1 MHSAISQFL
10 RFLSVERNAADLT
23 QKSYREDLT
32 SLADYLTQ
40 AYGRAPE
47 PREITPLDLRGY
59 VSALHEAGYA
69 KTSVSRRLASLR
81 TFYKFAQRE
90 GLADSNP
97 AKPLRNPR
105 PDRKLPHFLS
115 TDEVGRLLVAPPA
128 TTHMGLRDRA
138 ILETMYSAGLRVSEC
153 VGMNDSDLDL
163 AEGLIRIRGKGR
175 RERLAPIGSFA
186 SKALT
191 QWLKVR
197 KVVPARRAGQTPPKD
212 TPTRVSAKSAQTVTV
227 LPIFTNKFGTRLTTR
242 SVHRMLLKYLKLTGL
257 DLRTTPHTLRH
268 SFATHLLDRGAD
280 IRSVQELLGH
290 KSLVTTQIYTHVST
304 AGLRA
309 AYEKAHPRAKAMQ
322 RT

>member
-23 QKSYREDLT
+23 QKSYREDLA
-32 SLADYLTQ
+32 SLAEYLTQ

-69 KTSVSRRLASLR
+69 KTSVARRLASLR

-115 TDEVGRLLVAPPA
+115 TDEVGKLLVAPPA
-128 TTHMGLRDRA
+128 MTPMGLRDRA

-153 VGMNDSDLDL
+153 VGMNDADIDLT
-163 AEGLIRIRGKGR
+163 EGVVRIRGKGR
-175 RERLAPIGSFA
+175 RERLSPIGSFA
-186 SKALT
+186 AKALAR
-191 QWLKVR
+191 WLKIRNAGGAKRTTAVR
-197 KVVPARRAGQTPPKD
+197 AAIQNAIPV
-212 TPTRVSAKSAQTVTV
+212 
-227 LPIFTNKFGTRLTTR
+227 FTNKFGTRLTTR
-242 SVHRMLLKYLKLTGL
+242 SVHRLLLKYLKLTGL

-309 AYEKAHPRAKAMQ
+309 VYEKAHPRAKVVH
-322 RT
+322 RS

>member
-10 RFLSVERNAADLT
+10 RFLSVERNAAELT
-23 QKSYREDLT
+23 IKSYREDLT

-40 AYGRAPE
+40 ACGRTPAPAE
-47 PREITPLDLRGY
+47 VTPLDLRGY

-69 KTSVSRRLASLR
+69 KTSVARRLASLR

-115 TDEVGRLLVAPPA
+115 TDEIGRLLQAPPA
-128 TTHMGLRDRA
+128 TTPQGLRDRA
-138 ILETMYSAGLRVSEC
+138 ILETMYSAGLRVSEA
-153 VGMNDSDLDL
+153 VGINDSDLDL
-163 AEGLIRIRGKGR
+163 AEGLVRIRGKGR

-186 SKALT
+186 AKAI
-191 QWLKVR
+191 QRWQKVR
-197 KVVPARRAGQTPPKD
+197 KVGSDGLGGPGTANRRRVTAPVPPRPSGPTP
-212 TPTRVSAKSAQTVTV
+212 
-227 LPIFTNKFGTRLTTR
+227 LFTNKFGKRLTTR
-242 SVHRMLLKYLKLTGL
+242 SVHRLLLKYLKLTGL

-309 AYEKAHPRAKAMQ
+309 VYEKAHPRARQKQ
-322 RT
+322 RS